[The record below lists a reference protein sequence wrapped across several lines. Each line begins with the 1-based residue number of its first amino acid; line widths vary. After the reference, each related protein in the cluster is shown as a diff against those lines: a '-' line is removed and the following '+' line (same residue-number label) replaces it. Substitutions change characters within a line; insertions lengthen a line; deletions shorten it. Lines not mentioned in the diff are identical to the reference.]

1 MRRVSQT
8 LLLCSLCFVLGC
20 SSTTEFAG
28 LHKNSL
34 RPEDS
39 RVKREIAS
47 ESPMSLGCH
56 TLIEEIIYL
65 KEQREVKEAEKRR
78 KALEALK
85 N

>member
-1 MRRVSQT
+1 M
-8 LLLCSLCFVLGC
+8 SLFLTFYFLTCCLSGC
-20 SSTTEFAG
+20 SSATKFAG
-28 LHKNSL
+28 LYKNSAQ
-34 RPEDS
+34 PEDS
-39 RVKREIAS
+39 RIKREIAS

-65 KEQREVKEAEKRR
+65 KEQREVKEAEKKR